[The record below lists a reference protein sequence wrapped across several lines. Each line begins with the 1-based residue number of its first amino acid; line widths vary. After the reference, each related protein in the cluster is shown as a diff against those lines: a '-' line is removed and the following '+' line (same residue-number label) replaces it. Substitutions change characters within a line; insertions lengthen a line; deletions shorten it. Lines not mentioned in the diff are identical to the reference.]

1 MPPHQSPFK
10 SKYLSIPSQSL
21 PVCPS
26 STRPIHRT
34 RRLVRLTRGTW
45 NQVGATAPGIMPTKM
60 QLGIDQL
67 NGFHPWCHRSESFPC
82 HAWKCGNNPGCYW
95 TNGSI
100 SSLKRYTG
108 VGGMY
113 LNSIS
118 TSSFMTS
125 RFPTFSI
132 NNSVTRW
139 WNFKDLLH
147 FRPKAGEMT
156 ISYFSNG
163 LKQGS
168 LYYKPKQC
176 TITIE
181 IPQKTHAFATLIPVE
196 PPNQI

>member
-1 MPPHQSPFK
+1 
-10 SKYLSIPSQSL
+10 
-21 PVCPS
+21 
-26 STRPIHRT
+26 
-34 RRLVRLTRGTW
+34 
-45 NQVGATAPGIMPTKM
+45 MPTKM

-67 NGFHPWCHRSESFPC
+67 NGFHPWCHPSESFPC
-82 HAWKCGNNPGCYW
+82 HAWKCGNNPGCYR

-147 FRPKAGEMT
+147 FCPKAGEIT
-156 ISYFSNG
+156 ILYFSNG